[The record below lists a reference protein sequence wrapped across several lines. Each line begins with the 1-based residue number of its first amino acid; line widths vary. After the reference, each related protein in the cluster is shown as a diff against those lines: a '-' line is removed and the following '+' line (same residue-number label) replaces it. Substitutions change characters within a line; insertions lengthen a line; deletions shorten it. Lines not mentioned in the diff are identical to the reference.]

1 MKFKV
6 GDNVRITSGKEKGK
20 EGVISRVFPQENT
33 VIVEGLNLYVKNIKP
48 YGGKSGERVRRER
61 PLPAASITLINN
73 KGEQD
78 RIGYSVATDGKKT
91 RIFKKTGKPVPEP
104 KVEKKNNTK

>member
-6 GDNVRITSGKEKGK
+6 GDIVRVTAGKEKGK
-20 EGVISRVFPQENT
+20 EGVISHTFPQENL
-33 VIVEGLNLYVKNIKP
+33 VVVKGINLYVKHIRP
-48 YGGKSGERVRRER
+48 YGGKSGERVKRER
-61 PLPAASITLINN
+61 PLPTANITLLNN

-104 KVEKKNNTK
+104 KVDRKTKSK